1 MDFLFNYSRGRH
13 GKTLNNVFAKSNI
26 GMGKTAMQWSL
37 FTVFLIL
44 TTERKQMAGGNTIP
58 NFTASTVEVLKHLA
72 REGPLCPKDISKETG
87 VSLRTVSFALRELR
101 QKELCRRI
109 PNLQDMRKPLYLA
122 NKENLQQLQS
132 KIDTWR
138 ALVRSRMKEV

>member
-1 MDFLFNYSRGRH
+1 
-13 GKTLNNVFAKSNI
+13 
-26 GMGKTAMQWSL
+26 MGKAAILWSL

-44 TTERKQMAGGNTIP
+44 TKEKRQMAGGNTVP

-72 REGPLCPKDISKETG
+72 REGPLCPKDISEETG

-101 QKELCRRI
+101 QENLCRRI

-132 KIDTWR
+132 RIDTWR
-138 ALVRSRMKEV
+138 ALIRSRMKEV